1 MSHAY
6 DPAWERSPRAAAAEQ
21 GIALREGVY
30 MFFPGPQFET
40 PAEIRAARALGA
52 DAAGM
57 STVPEVIAAAHCGMR
72 TLGFTLCANMAAGIL
87 DQPLCEQ
94 EVLDARRR
102 PESPS
107 PPWCAPA
114 SRACDFS
121 ERRDRNEH
129 AVFPC
134 RRGVHGRGQHR
145 PARRL
150 CAGARQRHRLCGP
163 RPPGGG
169 RGPGD
174 RLHRQGAD
182 ARLCGLPH
190 SPDHVP
196 DAGLRRRA
204 RPADLAQRL
213 YLPCGGKA
221 RQPRREGGHG
231 PGAGGSHRG
240 GITSVSDMYYFCDDI
255 IAEVVKSGISANIA
269 RGATVFTDDF
279 DPNTYPACAESV
291 ALAEKW
297 HNYND
302 GQIKIDA
309 CIHGEYTSNPKLWTW
324 MAAFARRYGL
334 QMHVHL
340 SETKSEQNA
349 CMQRWGK
356 TPTAVFEQY
365 GLWDTPAIAAH
376 CVWTSPEDWDI
387 LRRHGVTAVHNPASN
402 MKLASGAAPVAAM
415 LDAGV
420 RVALGTDGMSSN
432 DNHSMFEEMKL
443 ASLLAKVTAMDPMA
457 LSDETVLKMATAW
470 GARAQGR
477 HAGVVEAGAQADLIL
492 VDFRSPNLQPCHDAE
507 ANLIYAANA
516 SNVCMNM
523 GAGKI
528 IYENGAFLTLDIE
541 AIYREVEQYAVPKL
555 FR

>member
-1 MSHAY
+1 MNTLFSHA
-6 DPAWERSPRAAAAEQ
+6 DVVCMDEANTVLHDACVLVRGRD
-21 GIALREGVY
+21 IAYV
-30 MFFPGPQFET
+30 GP
-40 PAEIRAARALGA
+40 
-52 DAAGM
+52 
-57 STVPEVIAAAHCGMR
+57 
-72 TLGFTLCANMAAGIL
+72 
-87 DQPLCEQ
+87 
-94 EVLDARRR
+94 
-102 PESPS
+102 
-107 PPWCAPA
+107 
-114 SRACDFS
+114 
-121 ERRDRNEH
+121 
-129 AVFPC
+129 
-134 RRGVHGRGQHR
+134 
-145 PARRL
+145 
-150 CAGARQRHRLCGP
+150 
-163 RPPGGG
+163 
-169 RGPGD
+169 
-174 RLHRQGAD
+174 
-182 ARLCGLPH
+182 
-190 SPDHVP
+190 
-196 DAGLRRRA
+196 A
-204 RPADLAQRL
+204 RPAEAVDREID
-213 YLPCGGKA
+213 CTGKVLVPGFVDCHTHLTMSLMRGYA
-221 RQPRREGGHG
+221 GGHDLQTWLNDYIF
-231 PGAGGSHRG
+231 PVEAKLDSRAVKAGTALALAEAIAG

-356 TPTAVFEQY
+356 TPAAVFEQY

-492 VDFRSPNLQPCHDAE
+492 VDVRSPNLQPCHDAE

-523 GAGKI
+523 ARGKI